1 MDLGVTTHLLLLKN
15 TMISFFFKKKKSSLL
30 SEKFINFLA
39 LKLGVMPINE
49 RLYLEAITHSSYKNI
64 QKNNLDNER
73 LEFLGDAFISLTVAN
88 YLYDIYPN
96 DNEGYLTQLR
106 AKIVSREN
114 LNKIGQE
121 LGLQEFILYQ
131 KSSNSYKSLL
141 GNTFEALYGAI
152 LIDLGIEKA
161 KKSIEDFIL
170 KSNLD
175 IDKIILENQDYKSE
189 VLMMY
194 QKKGSKIS
202 FKTIR
207 DNNMEKIWFSST
219 ILERETIIGKGNGS
233 SKKSA
238 EQNACK
244 YILNEISSS

>member
-1 MDLGVTTHLLLLKN
+1 
-15 TMISFFFKKKKSSLL
+15 MISFFFKKKKSTLL
-30 SEKFINFLA
+30 SEKFLNFLA
-39 LKLGVMPINE
+39 LKLGIKPVNE

-114 LNKIGQE
+114 LNKIGQD

-131 KSSNSYKSLL
+131 KSSNSYKSLV

-202 FKTIR
+202 FNTIR
-207 DNNMEKIWFSST
+207 DNNTEKIWFSST

-244 YILNEISSS
+244 YILNEISSF

>member
-1 MDLGVTTHLLLLKN
+1 MGVTTHLLLLKN
-15 TMISFFFKKKKSSLL
+15 TMISFFFKKKKSTLL
-30 SEKFINFLA
+30 SEKFLNFLA
-39 LKLGVMPINE
+39 LKLGIKPVNE

-114 LNKIGQE
+114 LNKIGQD

-131 KSSNSYKSLL
+131 KSSNSYKSLV

-161 KKSIEDFIL
+161 KK
-170 KSNLD
+170 
-175 IDKIILENQDYKSE
+175 
-189 VLMMY
+189 VL
-194 QKKGSKIS
+194 KIS
-202 FKTIR
+202 
-207 DNNMEKIWFSST
+207 
-219 ILERETIIGKGNGS
+219 
-233 SKKSA
+233 
-238 EQNACK
+238 
-244 YILNEISSS
+244 Y

>member
-1 MDLGVTTHLLLLKN
+1 MGVTTHLLLLKN

-170 KSNLD
+170 KSNFD
-175 IDKIILENQDYKSE
+175 IDKIILENKDYKSE

>member
-1 MDLGVTTHLLLLKN
+1 
-15 TMISFFFKKKKSSLL
+15 MISFFLKKKKSSLL
-30 SEKFINFLA
+30 SEKFLNFLA

>member
-1 MDLGVTTHLLLLKN
+1 
-15 TMISFFFKKKKSSLL
+15 MISFFFKKKKPSLL
-30 SEKFINFLA
+30 SEKFLNFLSC
-39 LKLGVMPINE
+39 KIGIKPINE

-64 QKNNLDNER
+64 QKNKLDNER

-88 YLYDIYPN
+88 YLFDIYPSE
-96 DNEGYLTQLR
+96 NEGYLTQLR

-114 LNKIGQE
+114 LNKIGQD

-131 KSSNSYKSLL
+131 KSTNSYKSLV

-152 LIDLGIEKA
+152 LIDLGIQKA

-175 IDKIILENQDYKSE
+175 INKIILENQDYKSE
-189 VLMMY
+189 VLMKY
-194 QKKGSKIS
+194 QKKGSKIN
-202 FKTIR
+202 FNTVR
-207 DNNMEKIWFSST
+207 DNSKKTIWFSSA
-219 ILERETIIGKGNGS
+219 IFEDEIIIGKGNGS

-244 YILNEISSS
+244 NILNEI

>member
-1 MDLGVTTHLLLLKN
+1 
-15 TMISFFFKKKKSSLL
+15 MISFFFKKKKSSLL
-30 SEKFINFLA
+30 SEKFLNFLA
-39 LKLGVMPINE
+39 LKLGIKPVNE

-114 LNKIGQE
+114 LNKIGQD

-131 KSSNSYKSLL
+131 KSSNSYKSLV

-202 FKTIR
+202 FNTIR
-207 DNNMEKIWFSST
+207 DNNTEKIWFSST

-244 YILNEISSS
+244 YILNEISSF

>member
-1 MDLGVTTHLLLLKN
+1 
-15 TMISFFFKKKKSSLL
+15 MISFFFKKKKSSLL
-30 SEKFINFLA
+30 SEKFLNFLA
-39 LKLGVMPINE
+39 LKLGVKPINE

-161 KKSIEDFIL
+161 KK
-170 KSNLD
+170 
-175 IDKIILENQDYKSE
+175 
-189 VLMMY
+189 
-194 QKKGSKIS
+194 
-202 FKTIR
+202 
-207 DNNMEKIWFSST
+207 
-219 ILERETIIGKGNGS
+219 
-233 SKKSA
+233 
-238 EQNACK
+238 K
-244 YILNEISSS
+244 Y